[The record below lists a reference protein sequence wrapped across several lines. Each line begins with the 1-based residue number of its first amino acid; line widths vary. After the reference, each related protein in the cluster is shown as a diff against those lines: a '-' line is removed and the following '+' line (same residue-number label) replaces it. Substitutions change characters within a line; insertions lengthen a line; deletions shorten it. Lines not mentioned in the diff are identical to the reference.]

1 MTELIS
7 QTEAARVA
15 AERLGRPVAPATVRS
30 WVARG
35 RVKTAA
41 TELGRAPIVRA
52 SLEEYLRGRASDS
65 ATAGTRTGEG
75 GSQTV
80 TEP

>member
-7 QTEAARVA
+7 QADAAKLA
-15 AERLGRPVAPATVRS
+15 AERLGHEVAPATVRS

-35 RVKTAA
+35 RIRTAP

-52 SLEEYLRGRASDS
+52 SLEEYLASRS
-65 ATAGTRTGEG
+65 ATHRPADTGAQEAGST
-75 GSQTV
+75 
-80 TEP
+80 